1 MTAPLA
7 FARQGLTDEIANE
20 ATNNDVFPE
29 FGNLGIQQVAN
40 RHIGILD
47 EALLEETNTA
57 VEFLEFAVHDFVR
70 NVRRLALYLC
80 LVDVAFCLDQIAR
93 HIGTVDVERMRGG
106 DMQGDIL
113 HELSEIL
120 VSRHEI
126 SLAIHLYEHTN
137 LALKMNVG
145 GDDALFCC
153 TCSLFRGTGDAFRAQ
168 NRFGLFQVATALDES
183 PLAIH
188 KSGVGLFT
196 ELLNKFWIDFS
207 CCVH

>member
-80 LVDVAFCLDQIAR
+80 FVNFAFRLDEVAR
-93 HIGTVDVERMRGG
+93 NIGTVDVERVRGG
-106 DMQGDIL
+106 DVQRNVF
-113 HELSEIL
+113 HELSEIF

-137 LALKMNVG
+137 LALQMNIG
-145 GDDALFCC
+145 
-153 TCSLFRGTGDAFRAQ
+153 
-168 NRFGLFQVATALDES
+168 
-183 PLAIH
+183 
-188 KSGVGLFT
+188 
-196 ELLNKFWIDFS
+196 
-207 CCVH
+207 